1 MVKTLVEEKELT
13 PYLNQFELD
22 NTARIRYEVGNDKI
36 KFYLM
41 LDSKKTREDKLVASL
56 KLTKKLKKMDLES
69 AIKEN
74 HSCTN
79 YKTDLDEF
87 IKEFSWNY
95 LRKNILGKHFDKRCK
110 NEGFLVTTAIKTY
123 TQAEIYDA
131 TMDLVDCYDGWL

>member
-1 MVKTLVEEKELT
+1 MVKTLVEEKELN
-13 PYLNQFELD
+13 PYLNQFEID

-41 LDSKKTREDKLVASL
+41 LDSKKTKEDILVASL

-87 IKEFSWNY
+87 IKEFSWNF
-95 LRKNILGKHFDKRCK
+95 IFH
-110 NEGFLVTTAIKTY
+110 V
-123 TQAEIYDA
+123 
-131 TMDLVDCYDGWL
+131 